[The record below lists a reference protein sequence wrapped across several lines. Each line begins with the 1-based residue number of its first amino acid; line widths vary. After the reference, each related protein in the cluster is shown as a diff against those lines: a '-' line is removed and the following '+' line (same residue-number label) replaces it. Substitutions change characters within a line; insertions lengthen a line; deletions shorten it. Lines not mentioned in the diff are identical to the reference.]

1 MTQESTT
8 AAINAVKG
16 LEEKGRKLS
25 EVVTELEKL
34 SSKLGNLDDSIQN
47 VNKAV
52 ASADNELELLN
63 SKTGQIKDELVAELR
78 LRIAES
84 SAEQISRV
92 KDANE
97 RLLKLEEQLKS
108 NIAEVRSLGETVQ
121 KDAKTTK
128 IFLFIIII
136 AVFAGV
142 ANSFGYIQ
150 TLLQ

>member
-1 MTQESTT
+1 MTQESTN

-34 SSKLGNLDDSIQN
+34 TSKLGRLDDSIQN
-47 VNKAV
+47 VNQAV
-52 ASADNELELLN
+52 AAADDELETLN
-63 SKTGQIKDELVAELR
+63 AKTGQIKDDLIAELR

-97 RLLKLEEQLKS
+97 RLLKLEEQVKS
-108 NIAEVRSLGETVQ
+108 NIAEVRSLGDNVQ
-121 KDAKTTK
+121 KDAKVMK
-128 IFLFIIII
+128 FLLLVILI
-136 AVFAGV
+136 AICVSI
-142 ANSFGYIQ
+142 ANSLGYI
-150 TLLQ
+150 

>member
-1 MTQESTT
+1 MTQESTN

-16 LEEKGRKLS
+16 LEEKGRKLN

-34 SSKLGNLDDSIQN
+34 SSKLGKLDDSVQN

-52 ASADNELELLN
+52 AAADDELETLN
-63 SKTGQIKDELVAELR
+63 SRTGQIKDELISELR

-97 RLLKLEEQLKS
+97 RLLKLEEQVKS
-108 NIAEVRSLGETVQ
+108 HIAEVRSLGVNIQ
-121 KDAKTTK
+121 KDAKVMK
-128 IFLFIIII
+128 SLLLFILI
-136 AVFAGV
+136 AVCVGI
-142 ANSFGYIQ
+142 ANSLGYF
-150 TLLQ
+150 

>member
-34 SSKLGNLDDSIQN
+34 SSKLGKLDDSIQN
-47 VNKAV
+47 VNQAV
-52 ASADNELELLN
+52 AAADDELETLN
-63 SKTGQIKDELVAELR
+63 AKTGQIKDDLIAELR
-78 LRIAES
+78 LRIAEN

-97 RLLKLEEQLKS
+97 RLLKLEEQVKS
-108 NIAEVRSLGETVQ
+108 NIAEVRSLGDTVQ
-121 KDAKTTK
+121 KDAKVIK
-128 IFLFIIII
+128 SLLLVILI
-136 AVFAGV
+136 AICVSI
-142 ANSFGYIQ
+142 ANSLGFI
-150 TLLQ
+150 

>member
-52 ASADNELELLN
+52 ASADDELELLN
-63 SKTGQIKDELVAELR
+63 SKTGQIKDELIAELR

-97 RLLKLEEQLKS
+97 RLLKLEEQIKS
-108 NIAEVRSLGETVQ
+108 NIDEIKYLGDNVQ

-128 IFLFIIII
+128 ILLFIILI

-142 ANSFGYIQ
+142 ANSLGYI
-150 TLLQ
+150 

>member
-1 MTQESTT
+1 MTQESTN

-34 SSKLGNLDDSIQN
+34 SSKLGKLDDSIQN
-47 VNKAV
+47 VNQAV
-52 ASADNELELLN
+52 AAADDELETLN
-63 SKTGQIKDELVAELR
+63 AKTGQIKDDLIAELR

-97 RLLKLEEQLKS
+97 RLLKLEEQIKS
-108 NIAEVRSLGETVQ
+108 NIDEIKYLGDNVQ

-128 IFLFIIII
+128 ILLFIILI

-142 ANSFGYIQ
+142 ANSLGYI
-150 TLLQ
+150 

>member
-1 MTQESTT
+1 MTQESTK

-52 ASADNELELLN
+52 ASADDELELLN
-63 SKTGQIKDELVAELR
+63 SKTGQIKDEMVSELR

-97 RLLKLEEQLKS
+97 RLLKLEEQIKS
-108 NIAEVRSLGETVQ
+108 NIDEIKSLGDSVQ
-121 KDAKTTK
+121 KDAKFIK
-128 IFLFIIII
+128 FLLFVILV
-136 AVFAGV
+136 AACAGI
-142 ANSFGYIQ
+142 ANSLGYF
-150 TLLQ
+150 

>member
-52 ASADNELELLN
+52 ASADDELELLN
-63 SKTGQIKDELVAELR
+63 SKTGQIKDELIAELR

-97 RLLKLEEQLKS
+97 RLLKLEEQIKS
-108 NIAEVRSLGETVQ
+108 NIDEIKYLGDNVQ

-128 IFLFIIII
+128 ILLFIIFI

-142 ANSFGYIQ
+142 ANSLGYI
-150 TLLQ
+150 

>member
-8 AAINAVKG
+8 AAIKAVKG

-25 EVVTELEKL
+25 EVVNELEKL
-34 SSKLGNLDDSIQN
+34 SSKLGNLDVSMQN

-52 ASADNELELLN
+52 AAADVELELLN
-63 SKTGQIKDELVAELR
+63 SRTGQIKDELTAELR

-97 RLLKLEEQLKS
+97 RLLKLEEQIKS
-108 NIAEVRSLGETVQ
+108 NIDEIKTLGDSVQ
-121 KDAKTTK
+121 KDAKSIK
-128 IFLFIIII
+128 FLLFVILVI
-136 AVFAGV
+136 VFAGI
-142 ANSFGYIQ
+142 AKSLGYF
-150 TLLQ
+150 

>member
-34 SSKLGNLDDSIQN
+34 SSKLGNLDESVQN

-52 ASADNELELLN
+52 ASADDELELLN
-63 SKTGQIKDELVAELR
+63 SKTGQIKDELIAELR
-78 LRIAES
+78 LRIAEN

-92 KDANE
+92 KDAND
-97 RLLKLEEQLKS
+97 RLLKLEEQIKS
-108 NIAEVRSLGETVQ
+108 NIDEVKSLSNSVQ

-128 IFLFIIII
+128 ILLFIILM
-136 AVFAGV
+136 AVCMGV
-142 ANSFGYIQ
+142 ANSLGYI
-150 TLLQ
+150 

>member
-8 AAINAVKG
+8 AAIKAVKG

-25 EVVTELEKL
+25 EVVNELEKL

-52 ASADNELELLN
+52 AAADDELELLN
-63 SKTGQIKDELVAELR
+63 SKTGQIKDELTAELR

-97 RLLKLEEQLKS
+97 RLLKLEEQIKS
-108 NIAEVRSLGETVQ
+108 NIDGIKTLGDSVQRDAKSIKFLLFVILVAACAGIANSLG
-121 KDAKTTK
+121 
-128 IFLFIIII
+128 
-136 AVFAGV
+136 
-142 ANSFGYIQ
+142 YI
-150 TLLQ
+150 

>member
-1 MTQESTT
+1 MTQESTN

-52 ASADNELELLN
+52 AAADDELELLN
-63 SKTGQIKDELVAELR
+63 SKTGQIKDELIAELR

-97 RLLKLEEQLKS
+97 RLIKLEEQIKS
-108 NIAEVRSLGETVQ
+108 NIDEIKSLSDTVQ
-121 KDAKTTK
+121 KDAKFIK
-128 IFLFIIII
+128 FLLCFILI
-136 AVFAGV
+136 AVCAGI
-142 ANSFGYIQ
+142 ANSLGYF
-150 TLLQ
+150 

>member
-1 MTQESTT
+1 MTQESTN

-34 SSKLGNLDDSIQN
+34 SSKLGKLDDAIQN
-47 VNKAV
+47 VNQAV
-52 ASADNELELLN
+52 SAADDQLEKLN
-63 SKTGQIKDELVAELR
+63 AKTGQIKDDLISELR

-97 RLLKLEEQLKS
+97 RLLKLEEQVKS
-108 NIAEVRSLGETVQ
+108 NITEVRSLGDTVQ
-121 KDAKTTK
+121 KDTK
-128 IFLFIIII
+128 VMKFLLLGIL
-136 AVFAGV
+136 VVMCVGV
-142 ANSFGYIQ
+142 ANSLGYI
-150 TLLQ
+150 

>member
-34 SSKLGNLDDSIQN
+34 SSKLGKLDESVQN

-52 ASADNELELLN
+52 AAADDELETLN
-63 SKTGQIKDELVAELR
+63 SKTGQIKDELISELR

-97 RLLKLEEQLKS
+97 RLLKLEEQVKS
-108 NIAEVRSLGETVQ
+108 NIAEMRSLGDTIQ
-121 KDAKTTK
+121 KDTK
-128 IFLFIIII
+128 VLKSLLLVILI
-136 AVFAGV
+136 AVCAGI
-142 ANSFGYIQ
+142 ANSLGYF
-150 TLLQ
+150 